1 LQELLSTGILLVIGA
16 ALVLAFIGAALM
28 KRVGIPQVLG
38 FMIAGLVLG
47 VFIPFREVFNNL
59 QPVVDLAL
67 GLIGYNIGLEIR
79 KDVFKG
85 RTKQM
90 GTILAFESVLTFA
103 VVTLFTGWI
112 LNNWYLAIVFGGLA
126 SATDPASTVMVIW
139 EKRCKG
145 YLTDTLMFVLAM
157 DDVVA
162 IVLANVAISVAVFFY
177 AGAGT
182 FTIAALAIEMLR
194 YLGVAAV
201 VGGLFGAGMVYF
213 INRERDRSRLLEF
226 ELGMIILLV
235 GVMVFIHSSS
245 IFACM
250 VFGFVVGNYV
260 EREKDPVSHM
270 LKVVMAPI
278 VMIFFVIVAGSPDFG
293 HAFAT
298 AGVIVVGLAVA
309 YVIGR
314 TVSKYVG
321 AYAGAKV
328 TNSPPLTTR
337 YLGLCLMSQ
346 AGIAVGLA
354 LVIEYELKALGTPEA
369 IFAGELIL
377 SVIIL
382 TTVILQIFGP
392 LAASEGL
399 KRAGESP
406 DDLIH
411 VVEIAPDEYTI
422 ETVNRP
428 PDENDDNPVS
438 GVDDKE
444 DG

>member
-1 LQELLSTGILLVIGA
+1 MQELMPTDILLVIGA

-28 KRVGIPQVLG
+28 KKVGIPEVLG

-47 VFIPFREVFNNL
+47 TFTPFREAFNNL

-90 GTILAFESVLTFA
+90 GTILAFESVLTFV

-162 IVLANVAISVAVFFY
+162 IVLANVAISIAVFFY

-182 FTIAALAIEMLR
+182 FAIGALILEMLR
-194 YLGVAAV
+194 YLGVAAF
-201 VGGLFGAGMVYF
+201 VGGVFGAGMVYF
-213 INRERDRSRLLEF
+213 INRGSDRSRLLEF

-235 GVMVFIHSSS
+235 GAMVFIHSSS

-260 EREKDPVSHM
+260 QSEKDPVSHT
-270 LKVVMAPI
+270 LKVVMTPI

-293 HAFAT
+293 HAFNT
-298 AGVIVVGLAVA
+298 AGVIVVALTIV
-309 YVIGR
+309 YVVGR

-321 AYAGAKV
+321 ALAGAKV

-337 YLGLCLMSQ
+337 YLGFCLMSQ
-346 AGIAVGLA
+346 AGVAVGLA
-354 LVIEYELKALGTPEA
+354 LVIEFELKAVGTPEA

-382 TTVILQIFGP
+382 TTMILQIFGP
-392 LAASEGL
+392 VAASEGL
-399 KRAGESP
+399 RRAGESP

-411 VVEIAPDEYTI
+411 VVDLPPNQYTI
-422 ETVNRP
+422 EPLSRP
-428 PDENDDNPVS
+428 TDENEDNQRS
-438 GVDDKE
+438 LLDDKE
-444 DG
+444 DD

>member
-1 LQELLSTGILLVIGA
+1 VQELLSTGILLVIGA
-16 ALVLAFIGAALM
+16 ALVLAFIGAAVM

-38 FMIAGLVLG
+38 FMVAGLILG
-47 VFIPFREVFNNL
+47 TLVPFREVFNNL

-79 KDVFKG
+79 KDVFQGK
-85 RTKQM
+85 TKQL
-90 GTILAFESVLTFA
+90 GTILAFESILTFA

-162 IVLANVAISVAVFFY
+162 IVLANVAISVAIFFY
-177 AGAGT
+177 AGTGT

-194 YLGVAAV
+194 YLGVAAL
-201 VGGLFGAGMVYF
+201 VGGVFGAGMVYF
-213 INRERDRSRLLEF
+213 INRESDRSRLLEF
-226 ELGMIILLV
+226 ELGMIVLLV

-260 EREKDPVSHM
+260 QPEKDPVSHT
-270 LKVVMAPI
+270 LKVVMAPV

-293 HAFAT
+293 HAFGT
-298 AGVIVVGLAVA
+298 AGVLVVLLAIA

-314 TVSKYVG
+314 TVSKFAG
-321 AYAGAKV
+321 AFAGAKV
-328 TNSPPLTTR
+328 ANSPPLTTR
-337 YLGLCLMSQ
+337 YIGLCLMSQ

-382 TTVILQIFGP
+382 TTIILQIFGP
-392 LAASEGL
+392 IAASEGL

-406 DDLIH
+406 DDLIQ
-411 VVEIAPDEYTI
+411 VLEIANDQYTI
-422 ETVNRP
+422 EPLNRP
-428 PDENDDNPVS
+428 PDESDDNPIDS
-438 GVDDKE
+438 AGDNE